1 MVTFLSASKSI
12 FVQDVRKCIAVVSFL
27 GLTACA
33 TTSNK
38 SNEPSEPRESNS
50 SVSSKEGSPV
60 SSKKRN
66 PQDPGLDQKMGTA
79 LTSPL
84 SDLNLVRTSIPVILI
99 SAQKAPYALKET
111 DSCETHLAELDA
123 LNDVLGSD
131 LDELK
136 YDDKGNLIEQ
146 GGAAL
151 GDAAVGA
158 LRGVTEGVIPF
169 RSWIR
174 KLTGAERYAKDV
186 AAASMA
192 GLVRR
197 AFLKG
202 VVKMKTC
209 TLPKVEKMSDSTPS
223 TNQ

>member
-12 FVQDVRKCIAVVSFL
+12 FVPDVRKCIAVVSL
-27 GLTACA
+27 LSLTACA

-38 SNEPSEPRESNS
+38 SSEPNESNS

-123 LNDVLGSD
+123 LNDVLGPD
-131 LDELK
+131 LDELR

-209 TLPKVEKMSDSTPS
+209 TLPKVEKVPDSTPS

>member
-1 MVTFLSASKSI
+1 MMTFFTASKSI
-12 FVQDVRKCIAVVSFL
+12 FLQDVRTYVAVVSLL
-27 GLTACA
+27 GLSACA
-33 TTSNK
+33 TTST
-38 SNEPSEPRESNS
+38 ESNS
-50 SVSSKEGSPV
+50 SPKASSHAEGSHAV
-60 SSKKRN
+60 TKKKN
-66 PQDPGLDQKMGTA
+66 PQDPSFDQKMGNA

-84 SDLNLVRTSIPVILI
+84 SDLNLVRTTIPVILI
-99 SAQKAPYALKET
+99 SAQKAPYAVKENDT
-111 DSCETHLAELDA
+111 CASHIAELEA
-123 LNDVLGSD
+123 LNEVLGTD

-169 RSWIR
+169 RSWLR

-202 VVKMKTC
+202 VVKTKSC
-209 TLPKVEKMSDSTPS
+209 TLPKVE
-223 TNQ
+223 NL